1 MKIIEN
7 PHQAFTW
14 VTQQRAQGKSVGLVP
29 TMGALHAGHIAL
41 VEQSVEECDVTIAT
55 IFVNPTQFSAN
66 EDLSK
71 YPRTTESDCEL
82 LRNAG
87 CDALFLP
94 SQESIYPE
102 GFSTYVEPPKVSQVL
117 EGMSRPTHFR
127 GVTTVVLKLF
137 NLLPATH
144 AYFGR
149 KDYQQ
154 VLVIRQMAED
164 LAVPIRVVACDIVR
178 DSDGLALSSRNRYL
192 SDAERASAL
201 SIRKALLAV
210 QEAVYA
216 GETSTAALEQLLKN
230 ILDLNVSSIEYAV
243 LADADT
249 LSPSET
255 VGLNS
260 VALVAARVGSTR
272 LIDNLVIAPPPS
284 R

>member
-1 MKIIEN
+1 
-7 PHQAFTW
+7 
-14 VTQQRAQGKSVGLVP
+14 
-29 TMGALHAGHIAL
+29 
-41 VEQSVEECDVTIAT
+41 
-55 IFVNPTQFSAN
+55 
-66 EDLSK
+66 
-71 YPRTTESDCEL
+71 
-82 LRNAG
+82 
-87 CDALFLP
+87 
-94 SQESIYPE
+94 
-102 GFSTYVEPPKVSQVL
+102 
-117 EGMSRPTHFR
+117 
-127 GVTTVVLKLF
+127 VTTVVLKLF